1 MTEIINERSS
11 MYFTSEQIEIERKK
25 RLSEG
30 VGFNSFGKN
39 NNKSKTDKKKKK
51 YLADVSN

>member
-1 MTEIINERSS
+1 